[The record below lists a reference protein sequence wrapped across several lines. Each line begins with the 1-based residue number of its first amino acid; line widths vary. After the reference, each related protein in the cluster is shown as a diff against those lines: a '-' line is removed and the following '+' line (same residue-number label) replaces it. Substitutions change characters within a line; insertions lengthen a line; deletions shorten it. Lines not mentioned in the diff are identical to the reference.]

1 MQSINPVDYL
11 LFIFRH
17 TPHILHADHQSSQI
31 REQLP

>member
-11 LFIFRH
+11 LFFFRQA
-17 TPHILHADHQSSQI
+17 PHILHADHQSLQI